1 MYYCTKCITLPW
13 TFQRV
18 GCFGLF
24 LRYCSLWF
32 SAKKLLFGHSV
43 QLLSKTRVGSPF
55 FKELKPSPVQ
65 CCGAGTS
72 LVGSGASVKMWRQ
85 KKHVLHYF
93 LAYFY
98 MNRSRS
104 RIRVKEKN
112 TWSRS
117 RSWVDRLRN
126 TGPVWRNVY
135 FYFYRNFCRIHRYRV
150 KINYRSLVFI
160 PDLKLFFRIRIF
172 SGSESFFTD
181 LCLIPELTSWNWAG
195 LFSPHA
201 NEFQSAN
208 SL

>member
-1 MYYCTKCITLPW
+1 MYYCAKCITLPW

-43 QLLSKTRVGSPF
+43 QLLAKTRVGSPF

-93 LAYFY
+93 SAYFY
-98 MNRSRS
+98 MSRSRS
-104 RIRVKEKN
+104 RIRVKEKIPGAGAGQE
-112 TWSRS
+112 W
-117 RSWVDRLRN
+117 
-126 TGPVWRNVY
+126 TGSATLALSEEMY
-135 FYFYRNFCRIHRYRV
+135 IFYFYRNFAGFTGTESKSITGF
-150 KINYRSLVFI
+150 LVFI

-172 SGSESFFTD
+172 CRFRVLFF
-181 LCLIPELTSWNWAG
+181 LRIWV
-195 LFSPHA
+195 
-201 NEFQSAN
+201 
-208 SL
+208 

>member
-1 MYYCTKCITLPW
+1 MYYCAKCITLPW

-43 QLLSKTRVGSPF
+43 QLLAKTRVGSPF

-93 LAYFY
+93 SAYFY
-98 MNRSRS
+98 LSRSRS
-104 RIRVKEKN
+104 RIRVKEKIPGAGAGHE
-112 TWSRS
+112 W
-117 RSWVDRLRN
+117 
-126 TGPVWRNVY
+126 TGSATLALSEEMY
-135 FYFYRNFCRIHRYRV
+135 IFILRNFCRIHRYRV

-160 PDLKLFFRIRIF
+160 PVLKLFFRIRIF
-172 SGSESFFTD
+172 SGSESIFTD